1 MGDSILIW
9 VTHFIL
15 FYFASHGET
24 HFTGVLGGF
33 PPNKGRLFN
42 RRHTCQDS
50 AASGAGLGLRPGGW
64 FSDRLVFPEEVQHNS
79 GAQIALRINPLFA
92 SLCSYRSIPS
102 SLGGR
107 CEGMDRLI

>member
-1 MGDSILIW
+1 MGDSNLIW

-24 HFTGVLGGF
+24 HFTGVLGGVS
-33 PPNKGRLFN
+33 PNKGRLFN
-42 RRHTCQDS
+42 RRHTCQDC
-50 AASGAGLGLRPGGW
+50 AASGAGLGLCPGGW
-64 FSDRLVFPEEVQHNS
+64 FSDRLVLLGEVQHNS
-79 GAQIALRINPLFA
+79 GAQIALRTNPVFA

-102 SLGGR
+102 GPGGR